1 MKNIEKTVLMG
12 SKIEQIQDVP
22 CGNTVALV
30 GVDQYIV
37 KSGTITTLEDRVQGP
52 GSPGLGPGSRGWVY
66 IELKQASKDLPGSS
80 FTISHHE
87 APLFCY
93 YQDAHNIADMKYS
106 VSPVMKVAVKAKDEK
121 DGRLVRLEQK

>member
-37 KSGTITTLEDRVQGP
+37 KSGTITTLEDRVPRVQGP
-52 GSPGLGPGSRGWVY
+52 EGSPGLGPGSRGGWV
-66 IELKQASKDLPGSS
+66 ELKQASKDLPGS
-80 FTISHHE
+80 FLPFHIMKHHCF
-87 APLFCY
+87 ATTRMPTTL
-93 YQDAHNIADMKYS
+93 
-106 VSPVMKVAVKAKDEK
+106 
-121 DGRLVRLEQK
+121 LT

>member
-37 KSGTITTLEDRVQGP
+37 KSGTITTLEDRVGKGP
-52 GSPGLGPGSRGWVY
+52 LVGSRVQGGWV
-66 IELKQASKDLPGSS
+66 ELKQASRDLPGSFLS
-80 FTISHHE
+80 FHIMKHHCF
-87 APLFCY
+87 AATRMPTTL
-93 YQDAHNIADMKYS
+93 
-106 VSPVMKVAVKAKDEK
+106 
-121 DGRLVRLEQK
+121 LT

>member
-37 KSGTITTLEDRVQGP
+37 KSGTITTLEDNGSGRVP
-52 GSPGLGPGSRGWVY
+52 RLDPGSRGWVY
-66 IELKQASKDLPGSS
+66 IELKQASKDLPGSF
-80 FTISHHE
+80 FTISHHK

-121 DGRLVRLEQK
+121 DGRPVRLEQK